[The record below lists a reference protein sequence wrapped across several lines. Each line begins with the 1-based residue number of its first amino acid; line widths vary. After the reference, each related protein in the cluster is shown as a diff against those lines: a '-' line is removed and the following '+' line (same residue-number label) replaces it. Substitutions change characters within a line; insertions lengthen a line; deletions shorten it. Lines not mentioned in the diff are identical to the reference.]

1 MHWYSSSKSS
11 PGHNQIGV
19 YDDVKQ
25 IFKMAPT
32 PRKTKNVTSRLFAT
46 PRSAFFPQYFESCDL
61 RQWGI
66 SDVKKNGV
74 RWTFVR
80 SLELKRPKT
89 RVFLLNNLP
98 DKVQKNLNRE
108 DVRFWYLEI
117 FFSKYTCWWWCVGV
131 VQSFLTQCC
140 AFIKDTAVSCAVNV
154 RVLAMPREFTWEKI
168 LSMDIALGKS
178 VHICCW
184 PNEH

>member
-11 PGHNQIGV
+11 LGPNQIGV

-32 PRKTKNVTSRLFAT
+32 PRKTKKVTSRLFAT
-46 PRSAFFPQYFESCDL
+46 PRSAFFAQYFKSCDL

-80 SLELKRPKT
+80 SLELKLPKM

-98 DKVQKNLNRE
+98 DKVQKNLKKE

-117 FFSKYTCWWWCVGV
+117 FFFRNILDGGVFGV
-131 VQSFLTQCC
+131 VQSFFTQCC
-140 AFIKDTAVSCAVNV
+140 AFIKDAAVSCAVNV
-154 RVLAMPREFTWEKI
+154 RVLVTPREFTWEKI
-168 LSMDIALGKS
+168 LSMDITLGKS
-178 VHICCW
+178 VDICRR
-184 PNEH
+184 PNAH

>member
-1 MHWYSSSKSS
+1 MTENFVAHRLLIDYSLNIGYIQWLINWLLIDFLLMTHWFHWCHQLVTF
-11 PGHNQIGV
+11 G
-19 YDDVKQ
+19 KQ
-25 IFKMAPT
+25 LSYRPNT
-32 PRKTKNVTSRLFAT
+32 LFVDEFLST
-46 PRSAFFPQYFESCDL
+46 PRSAFFPQYFKSCDL

-98 DKVQKNLNRE
+98 DKVQKNLNKE

-117 FFSKYTCWWWCVGV
+117 FFSKYTCWWWCVWC
-131 VQSFLTQCC
+131 SAKLFHT
-140 AFIKDTAVSCAVNV
+140 
-154 RVLAMPREFTWEKI
+154 VLCFY
-168 LSMDIALGKS
+168 
-178 VHICCW
+178 
-184 PNEH
+184 

>member
-1 MHWYSSSKSS
+1 MASFCQKSS
-11 PGHNQIGV
+11 VLFHPTAKERKINMFRSIIRCKVYFETHVKCMCKKACAGIVALRAVLGHNQIGV

-32 PRKTKNVTSRLFAT
+32 PRKTKKGTSRHFAT
-46 PRSAFFPQYFESCDL
+46 PRSAFFPQYFKSCDL

-74 RWTFVR
+74 QWTFVR

-98 DKVQKNLNRE
+98 DKVQKNLNKE

-117 FFSKYTCWWWCVGV
+117 FFAKYTCWWWCVWC
-131 VQSFLTQCC
+131 SAKLFHT
-140 AFIKDTAVSCAVNV
+140 
-154 RVLAMPREFTWEKI
+154 VLCFY
-168 LSMDIALGKS
+168 
-178 VHICCW
+178 
-184 PNEH
+184 

>member
-32 PRKTKNVTSRLFAT
+32 PRKTKKGTSRHFAT
-46 PRSAFFPQYFESCDL
+46 PRSAFFPQYFKSCDL

-80 SLELKRPKT
+80 SLELKRPNT
-89 RVFLLNNLP
+89 RVFPLNNLP
-98 DKVQKNLNRE
+98 DKVQKK
-108 DVRFWYLEI
+108 D
-117 FFSKYTCWWWCVGV
+117 FFRNILVDGGVFGV
-131 VQSFLTQCC
+131 VQSFFTQCC
-140 AFIKDTAVSCAVNV
+140 AFIKDAAVSCAVNV
-154 RVLAMPREFTWEKI
+154 RVLVPPREFTWQKI

-178 VHICCW
+178 VDICLQ

>member
-46 PRSAFFPQYFESCDL
+46 PRSVFFPQYFESCDL

-80 SLELKRPKT
+80 SLELKRPNT
-89 RVFLLNNLP
+89 RVFPLNNLP
-98 DKVQKNLNRE
+98 DKVQKK
-108 DVRFWYLEI
+108 D
-117 FFSKYTCWWWCVGV
+117 FFRNILVDGGEFGV
-131 VQSFLTQCC
+131 VQSFFTQCC
-140 AFIKDTAVSCAVNV
+140 AFIKDAAVSSAINV
-154 RVLAMPREFTWEKI
+154 RVLVTPQEFTWEKI
-168 LSMDIALGKS
+168 SSVDIVLGKS

-184 PNEH
+184 PNKH

>member
-1 MHWYSSSKSS
+1 MASFCQKSRVLFHPTAKERKINMFQS
-11 PGHNQIGV
+11 IIRCKVNFETHVKCICKKACTGIVALRAVRDNQIGV
-19 YDDVKQ
+19 YDDIKQ

-80 SLELKRPKT
+80 SLELKRPNT

-98 DKVQKNLNRE
+98 DKVQKNLNQ

-117 FFSKYTCWWWCVGV
+117 FFFEIYLLMV
-131 VQSFLTQCC
+131 VSL
-140 AFIKDTAVSCAVNV
+140 V
-154 RVLAMPREFTWEKI
+154 
-168 LSMDIALGKS
+168 
-178 VHICCW
+178 
-184 PNEH
+184 

>member
-46 PRSAFFPQYFESCDL
+46 PRSVFFPQYFESCDL

-80 SLELKRPKT
+80 SLELKRPNT

-98 DKVQKNLNRE
+98 DKVQKNLNK

-117 FFSKYTCWWWCVGV
+117 FFFEIYLLMV
-131 VQSFLTQCC
+131 VSLVKCK
-140 AFIKDTAVSCAVNV
+140 AFSHSAVLLLKMQQW
-154 RVLAMPREFTWEKI
+154 VLP
-168 LSMDIALGKS
+168 
-178 VHICCW
+178 
-184 PNEH
+184 

>member
-1 MHWYSSSKSS
+1 MASFCQKSS
-11 PGHNQIGV
+11 VLFHPTAKERKINMFRSIIRCKVNFETHVKGMCKRECTGIVALRAVRDTTRLG
-19 YDDVKQ
+19 YMMYVKQ
-25 IFKMAPT
+25 IFNMAPT
-32 PRKTKNVTSRLFAT
+32 PRKTKNVTSTLFAT

-98 DKVQKNLNRE
+98 DKVQKNLNRCQILILGN
-108 DVRFWYLEI
+108 FFLEI
-117 FFSKYTCWWWCVGV
+117 YLLMV
-131 VQSFLTQCC
+131 VCL
-140 AFIKDTAVSCAVNV
+140 V
-154 RVLAMPREFTWEKI
+154 
-168 LSMDIALGKS
+168 
-178 VHICCW
+178 
-184 PNEH
+184 